1 MNELDKHNHPENQ
14 VQKMPSINH
23 SYIQSRLIL
32 SFGDSDQFTTFTE
45 LSLDASQID
54 LSQFGLKTKDEL
66 IPDICLYE
74 GIYQFEPRKDL
85 TKRADMPML
94 VIEILSP
101 NQGMS
106 DIMTKFD
113 AYFALGVK
121 SCWLVIPTNKTVTI
135 YSQNDFETFGDKEDE
150 IIDKSLGIHIP
161 TKKVW
166 GIRQ

>member
-1 MNELDKHNHPENQ
+1 MNELDEHNENQ

-32 SFGDSDQFTTFTE
+32 SFGDGDQFTTFTE
-45 LSLDASQID
+45 LSLDAD

-85 TKRADMPML
+85 TKRTDMPML
-94 VIEILSP
+94 VVEILSP

-113 AYFALGVK
+113 ADFALGIK

-135 YSQNDFETFGDKEDE
+135 YSQNDFETFGDKDDE